1 MISTTTWLITISVL
15 SAVIIFDLILAVI
28 HRNRETS
35 HREAVSWT
43 LFYVTAAL
51 IFGFFLPNWAPE
63 EYRKE
68 FLAGW
73 LTEYSLSVDNLF
85 VFIILLASLKIKKES
100 QQLVLLLGILIAIVL
115 RIILIFAGV
124 ALVTRF
130 TWVFFFFGAFL
141 IFTAYKLINEKSEV
155 ENDEAK
161 LVIFLRKRGLGNFG
175 IALIALGITDLI
187 FALDSIPAILG
198 LTTSTYVVITANIFA
213 LMGLRQLY
221 FLLSGLMQRLKY
233 LGVGLSIILA
243 WIGVKLVNHALHKN
257 ELPFINGGEH
267 VELIPEISTE
277 LSLAVIIV
285 TLIVTTVAS
294 LLVTREKQEKN

>member
-1 MISTTTWLITISVL
+1 MISTTTWLVTIAVL
-15 SAVIIFDLILAVI
+15 GAVIVFDLILAVV
-28 HRNRETS
+28 HRNKETS
-35 HREAVSWT
+35 HREALSWT
-43 LFYVTAAL
+43 LFYVAAAL
-51 IFGFFLPNWAPE
+51 IFGFLLPNWAPD

-73 LTEYSLSVDNLF
+73 ITEYSLSVDNLF

-100 QQLVLLLGILIAIVL
+100 QQLVLLLGILIAIIL

-130 TWVFFFFGAFL
+130 TWIFFFFGAFL

-161 LVIFLRKRGLGNFG
+161 LVVFLRKRGLGNFG

-221 FLLSGLMQRLKY
+221 FLLQGLMDRLIH
-233 LGVGLSIILA
+233 LSRGLAFILA
-243 WIGVKLVNHALHKN
+243 FIGVKMVLEALHG
-257 ELPFINGGEH
+257 IGVH
-267 VELIPEISTE
+267 VPEISLE
-277 LSLAVIIV
+277 LSLGVIIS
-285 TLIVTTVAS
+285 TLVITAITSLVA
-294 LLVTREKQEKN
+294 TRNSGGSKKHIS

>member
-1 MISTTTWLITISVL
+1 MISTATWLVTIAVL

-28 HRNRETS
+28 HRNKETS

-43 LFYVTAAL
+43 LFYVAAAL
-51 IFGFFLPNWAPE
+51 VFGFFLPNWAPD

-85 VFIILLASLKIKKES
+85 VFIILLATLKIKKES

-155 ENDEAK
+155 EQDEAK
-161 LVIFLRKRGLGNFG
+161 LVTFLRKRGLSNFG

-198 LTTSTYVVITANIFA
+198 LTTNTYVVITANVFA

-221 FLLSGLMQRLKY
+221 FLLQGLMDRLVH
-233 LGVGLSIILA
+233 LSRGLAFILA
-243 WIGVKLVNHALHKN
+243 FIGVKMILEALHG
-257 ELPFINGGEH
+257 IGVH
-267 VELIPEISTE
+267 VPEISLE
-277 LSLAVIIV
+277 LSLSVIIS
-285 TLIVTTVAS
+285 TLVITAITSLVA
-294 LLVTREKQEKN
+294 TRNSGGSKKHIS

>member
-1 MISTTTWLITISVL
+1 MISTTTWLVTTAVL
-15 SAVIIFDLILAVI
+15 GAVIIFDLILAVI

-43 LFYVTAAL
+43 LFYVAAAL
-51 IFGFFLPNWAPE
+51 IFGFLLPNWAPD

-85 VFIILLASLKIKKES
+85 VFIILLTSLKIKKES

-221 FLLSGLMQRLKY
+221 FLLQGLMDRLIH
-233 LGVGLSIILA
+233 LSRGLAFILA
-243 WIGVKLVNHALHKN
+243 FIGVKMVLEALHG
-257 ELPFINGGEH
+257 IGVH
-267 VELIPEISTE
+267 VPEISLE
-277 LSLAVIIV
+277 LSLGVIIS
-285 TLIVTTVAS
+285 TLVITAITS
-294 LLVTREKQEKN
+294 LLATRNSGPKEKAQLP

>member
-1 MISTTTWLITISVL
+1 VISTATWLVTIAVL
-15 SAVIIFDLILAVI
+15 SAVIVFDLILAVI
-28 HRNRETS
+28 HRNKETS

-43 LFYVTAAL
+43 LFYVAAAL
-51 IFGFFLPNWAPE
+51 IFGFFLPNWAPD

-73 LTEYSLSVDNLF
+73 ITEYSLSVDNLF

-130 TWVFFFFGAFL
+130 TWVFFFFGVFL

-155 ENDEAK
+155 EQDEAK
-161 LVIFLRKRGLGNFG
+161 LVTFLRKRGLGNFG

-198 LTTSTYVVITANIFA
+198 LTTSTYVVITANVFA

-221 FLLSGLMQRLKY
+221 FLLQGLMDRLIH
-233 LGVGLSIILA
+233 LSRGLAFILA
-243 WIGVKLVNHALHKN
+243 FIGVKMILEALHG
-257 ELPFINGGEH
+257 IGVH
-267 VELIPEISTE
+267 VPEISLE
-277 LSLAVIIV
+277 LSLSVIIS
-285 TLIVTTVAS
+285 TLVITAITSLVA
-294 LLVTREKQEKN
+294 TRNSGGSKKHIS

>member
-1 MISTTTWLITISVL
+1 MISSTEWLVTIGVL
-15 SAVIIFDLILAVI
+15 GTVIILDLILAVVR
-28 HRNRETS
+28 RNKETTP
-35 HREAVSWT
+35 REALGWT
-43 LFYVTAAL
+43 LFYVLAA
-51 IFGFFLPNWAPE
+51 IAFGYFLPQWAPA

-68 FLAGW
+68 FIAGW

-115 RIILIFAGV
+115 RVILIFLGV

-141 IFTAYKLINEKSEV
+141 IFTAYKLVNEKENV
-155 ENDEAK
+155 EDDEAK
-161 LVIFLRKRGLGNFG
+161 LVTFLRKRGFSNFG
-175 IALIALGITDLI
+175 IALIALGVTDLI

-221 FLLSGLMQRLKY
+221 FLLQGLMDRLIH
-233 LGVGLSIILA
+233 LSRGLSFILA
-243 WIGVKLVNHALHKN
+243 FIGVKMILHAIHSL
-257 ELPFINGGEH
+257 GVH
-267 VELIPEISTE
+267 VPEVSLE
-277 LSLAVIIV
+277 LSLGVIVLTLVVTAV
-285 TLIVTTVAS
+285 TS
-294 LLVTREKQEKN
+294 LAATRNGGPGEKAQLS

>member
-1 MISTTTWLITISVL
+1 MISTTTWLVTIAVL
-15 SAVIIFDLILAVI
+15 GAVIVFDLILAVI
-28 HRNRETS
+28 HRNKETS
-35 HREAVSWT
+35 HREALSWT
-43 LFYVTAAL
+43 LFYVAAAL
-51 IFGFFLPNWAPE
+51 IFGFLLPNWAPD

-73 LTEYSLSVDNLF
+73 ITEYSLSVDNLF

-100 QQLVLLLGILIAIVL
+100 QQLVLLLGILIAIIL

-124 ALVTRF
+124 ALGTRF

-221 FLLSGLMQRLKY
+221 FLLQGLMDRLIH
-233 LGVGLSIILA
+233 LSRGLAFILA
-243 WIGVKLVNHALHKN
+243 FIGVKMVLEALHG
-257 ELPFINGGEH
+257 IG
-267 VELIPEISTE
+267 VQVPEISLE
-277 LSLAVIIV
+277 LSLSVIIS
-285 TLIVTTVAS
+285 TLVITAITSLVA
-294 LLVTREKQEKN
+294 TRNSGGSKKHIS